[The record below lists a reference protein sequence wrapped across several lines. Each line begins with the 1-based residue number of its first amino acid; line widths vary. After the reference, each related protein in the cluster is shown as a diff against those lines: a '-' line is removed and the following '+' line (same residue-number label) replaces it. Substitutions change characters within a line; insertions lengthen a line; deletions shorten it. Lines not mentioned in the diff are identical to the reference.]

1 MLIQLGSLQVA
12 AIVLLPGISQTT
24 PGSSTHQDAALEL
37 HVKFVAGT
45 DTRVPLDLLPPEL
58 ADSVEKISPLFTL
71 SEDELARLGADRL
84 KLWYRITLE
93 HGTDVERFLKD
104 LEALDVVETVERAPE
119 AKPPPE
125 PAATEALLV
134 EFRTGVNAREPLS
147 LLPAELAGSVL
158 GFEPVSE
165 LRYRID
171 LKPGTDVE
179 LFNKALRRL
188 ETVVSAERVPRAP
201 PPPL

>member
-1 MLIQLGSLQVA
+1 MLIRPGSLQVA
-12 AIVLLPGISQTT
+12 AIVLLPVISQTT
-24 PGSSTHQDAALEL
+24 PSSTTREDTGLEL
-37 HVKFVAGT
+37 HLKFVAGT
-45 DTRVPLDLLPPEL
+45 DTKAPLDLLPREL

-71 SEDELARLGADRL
+71 SEDALARLGAERL

-93 HGTDVERFLKD
+93 RGTDVERFLKD
-104 LEALDVVETVERAPE
+104 LEALDVVESVERAPE

-125 PAATEALLV
+125 PAAGEALLV
-134 EFRTGVNAREPLS
+134 EFRTGVNDREPLS

-158 GFEPVSE
+158 AFEPVSG

-179 LFNKALRRL
+179 LFIEALRRL
-188 ETVVSAERVPRAP
+188 ETVVSVERMPRAP

>member
-1 MLIQLGSLQVA
+1 LISHESLQVA
-12 AIVLLPGISQTT
+12 AIVLLPAISQTT
-24 PGSSTHQDAALEL
+24 PGSSTHQDALEL
-37 HVKFVAGT
+37 HVKFAAGT
-45 DTRVPLDLLPPEL
+45 DTRVPVDLLPPEL

-84 KLWYRITLE
+84 KLWFRITLE
-93 HGTDVERFLKD
+93 YGTDVERFLMD

-125 PAATEALLV
+125 PAAIEALLV
-134 EFRTGVNAREPLS
+134 EFRSGVLARESLT
-147 LLPAELAGSVL
+147 LLPAGFAEWVLA
-158 GFEPVSE
+158 FEPVSE

-179 LFNKALRRL
+179 LFIGALRRL